1 MVVVTFYGAPATY
14 SWEAAT
20 FHAAAAVVAMK
31 TSHSYFVQLLLLLF
45 VSYKMYHTL
54 QLSNAMQRHATRKVI
69 HSGSQPSVLLY
80 DDKIQ
85 YMGFTVVQDIDRRS
99 SLLW

>member
-14 SWEAAT
+14 SWEAAA

-54 QLSNAMQRHATRKVI
+54 QLSNAMQRHATREI
-69 HSGSQPSVLLY
+69 HSGAQPSLLLY
-80 DDKIQ
+80 DDKIH
-85 YMGFTVVQDIDRRS
+85 YVGFTVLV
-99 SLLW
+99 